1 MVSNYQPLQTVFA
14 ISESEYHTREIKT
27 EEQFSFTVT
36 IVDAATQQPLDC
48 VLLLHGEKPPEVTC
62 RTLFSYIAVQVSYRD
77 AHGFHPY
84 PPYHVESK
92 LCEQGKLPLIF
103 CFHQPGTVCNIHL
116 SVHSIVDSEWGVVY
130 MYHFEDCDCNVQVI
144 DSGQHVGVKTTD
156 RRGVVRMKEPPL
168 LRYTGPLATK
178 KFHKIERQFIKM
190 YLSPNYKQILQHSKQ
205 LVDKNGISADIKVFA
220 LCWEALSEAVQSN
233 SKHAEEVLRDAWK
246 RGSQPECENGL
257 LLQGTVLRHLAFMQ
271 YAQDNNDKALE
282 YILGAKNKLS
292 LAAPFNETALTLYTK
307 LRIKTCTLFSKH
319 QQFSTELSK
328 SIEKEYELL
337 LEHAKYM
344 EDYEILVVCNFF
356 TMKARFHLRSDLI
369 TDKLPPEKCQPSPD
383 DLKKAE
389 ECLNRVSLDIL
400 RNLSNYYTVRYYCT
414 LSDLHIWK
422 QQYNMAVDYLEKARE
437 LHYQIELNP
446 SMHFDRRFKLIDG
459 LNGDNMIDFL
469 FYFYFYFFILFL
481 FLFYFMKLCTNCAM
495 DT

>member
-1 MVSNYQPLQTVFA
+1 MVSNYQPLQTVVA

-36 IVDAATQQPLDC
+36 IATQQPLD
-48 VLLLHGEKPPEVTC
+48 
-62 RTLFSYIAVQVSYRD
+62 
-77 AHGFHPY
+77 
-84 PPYHVESK
+84 YHS
-92 LCEQGKLPLIF
+92 
-103 CFHQPGTVCNIHL
+103 
-116 SVHSIVDSEWGVVY
+116 
-130 MYHFEDCDCNVQVI
+130 EDCDCNVHVI
-144 DSGQHVGVKTTD
+144 DRGQHVGVKTTD
-156 RRGVVRMKEPPL
+156 RHGVVRMKEPPL

-205 LVDKNGISADIKVFA
+205 LVDKNGISADIKVSA
-220 LCWEALSEAVQSN
+220 LCWKALSEAVQSN
-233 SKHAEEVLRDAWK
+233 YKDAEEVLRDAWK

-271 YAQDNNDKALE
+271 YAQGNNDKALE
-282 YILGAKNKLS
+282 YILGAKKKLS
-292 LAAPFNETALTLYTK
+292 LAAPFNETALTLYTE

-344 EDYEILVVCNFF
+344 EDYEVLFVCNFF

-369 TDKLPPEKCQPSPD
+369 TDELPPEECQPSPD

-389 ECLNRVSLDIL
+389 ECLNRASQDIL
-400 RNLSNYYTVRYYCT
+400 PSLSNYYTIRYYCT

-422 QQYNMAVDYLEKARE
+422 QQYNEAVDYLEEARE

-446 SMHFDRRFKLIDG
+446 SMHFDRRLKLIDG
-459 LNGDNMIDFL
+459 LNGDDMIDL
-469 FYFYFYFFILFL
+469 FIFYFYFFIFIFFIL
-481 FLFYFMKLCTNCAM
+481 
-495 DT
+495 